1 MRLRMRKGTISALFG
16 LAAAAAGALCWMRN
30 RTLASSMLGWG
41 AAQTL
46 LGILELAS
54 RRNRTGQDVGA
65 RPFAHVFQKAFN
77 WR

>member
-1 MRLRMRKGTISALFG
+1 MRLRMRKGTIPALLG

-46 LGILELAS
+46 LGVLELAS
-54 RRNRTGQDVGA
+54 RRNRTGQHVGA
-65 RPFAHVFQKAFN
+65 RPFTRVFQRAFY